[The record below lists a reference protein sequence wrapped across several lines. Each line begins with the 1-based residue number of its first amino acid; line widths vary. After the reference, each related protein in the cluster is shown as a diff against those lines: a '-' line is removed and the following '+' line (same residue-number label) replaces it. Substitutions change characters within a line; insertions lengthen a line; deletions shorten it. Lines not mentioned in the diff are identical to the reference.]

1 MDEKTAYELLNTDFE
16 FQEEA
21 LKKLI
26 WTLSKNNKSFKRPQ
40 NILLLGEAG
49 SGKTTL
55 VESVAHTLEIP
66 IGHAYNVFNEF
77 GNIDKEN
84 FMNGIY
90 DLAYSVNE
98 DELKGVVLLHD
109 FQNCFYNNTFDYLCS
124 LIKAGAFRTK
134 KGACDIS
141 KITFIGEINT
151 TSANDIFVQDY
162 DTLEEFEKGNY
173 NDSILKLLNP
183 IEEKYDSDGNKII
196 NPNEVAQILKKQF
209 ISNEC
214 KKTFSKQIFLE
225 NISLKDMP
233 DIITSPLSSL
243 NDYKDDLL
251 EEYIK
256 SETFIKKVAYQVYE
270 SMEGFHYISKAIE
283 DIASEDYKNN
293 VKVYK
298 KGSLLKPVK

>member
-26 WTLSKNNKSFKRPQ
+26 WILSKNNKSFKRPQ
-40 NILLLGEAG
+40 NILLLGEVG

-66 IGHAYNVFNEF
+66 LGHAYNVFDKF

-90 DLAYSVNE
+90 DLAYSNPE
-98 DELKGVVLLHD
+98 ELKGIILLHD
-109 FQNCFYNNTFDYLCS
+109 FQNCFYNGVFNYMCS
-124 LIKAGAFRTK
+124 LLKAGAFRTTN
-134 KGACDIS
+134 GACDIS
-141 KITFIGEINT
+141 KITFVGEINT
-151 TSANDIFVQDY
+151 TSAQDIFNQDY
-162 DTLEEFEKGNY
+162 DALEEFKNGNY
-173 NDSILKLLNP
+173 NDNILKLLKENS
-183 IEEKYDSDGNKII
+183 EKYDSSGNMIV
-196 NPNEVAQILKKQF
+196 NPNEVAELFRQQF

-214 KKTFSKQIFLE
+214 KKIFSKQIFLE
-225 NISLKDMP
+225 DISLKDMP
-233 DIITSPLSSL
+233 NIITSPLSSL
-243 NDYKDDLL
+243 NDYKDDLD
-251 EEYIK
+251 EDYIK
-256 SETFIKKVAYQVYE
+256 SENFLKKVAYQVYE
-270 SMEGFHYISKAIE
+270 SMEGFHYISQAIE
-283 DIASEDYKNN
+283 DIALEDYKHN